1 MKTDRL
7 MPTTELKKARLSR
20 DPRFDGLF
28 YIGVTS
34 TGIFCR
40 PICPARL
47 PKEDNVRYFASAF
60 EAANQGFR
68 PCLRC
73 RPDSAP
79 GSNPWKGT
87 ETVFDRALQLI
98 DHGFLNQHSTQQ
110 LTDKLGISDRYLRKL
125 FHQYLGASP
134 KQYALYQQCLFAKQL
149 LHQSSM
155 RITDVALASG
165 FNSVRRFNDCFKK
178 TMGIRPSDI
187 RHGRCSASN
196 TIRLTLH
203 YRPPYDW
210 QGVKTF
216 LQKRLIP
223 NLEWMVNEGTDREGY
238 GRTIAVEDAVGWF
251 EIVPAEKGHAF
262 NVTLQLD
269 DTTRLKQVIEIIRR
283 VFDLDANSRVIDA
296 QLVKLLP
303 KEYFLEG
310 LRVPQIW
317 SLFEAGVRA
326 ILGQQVSVKA
336 AQNLVSKLVDH
347 LGSEQSTNKKLFP
360 TAQQVINSG
369 LSFLKMPQSRHDTLK
384 RFAKWYL
391 NASHEPISAL
401 LDIKGIGPWTVDYI
415 RLRGLAESDV
425 WLGSDLGV
433 KNALKKHNIE
443 IDTEAAKPWR
453 SYLTFHVWRLL

>member
-1 MKTDRL
+1 MKATEL
-7 MPTTELKKARLSR
+7 MPIAEFKKARLSR
-20 DPRFDGLF
+20 DPRFDGVF
-28 YIGVTS
+28 FVGVTS

-47 PKEDNVRYFASAF
+47 PKEPNVRYFTTAF

-98 DHGFLNQHSTQQ
+98 DHGFLSEHTLQQ
-110 LTDKLGISDRYLRKL
+110 LTEKLGVSDRYLRKL
-125 FHQYLGASP
+125 FQHYLGASP
-134 KQYALYQQCLFAKQL
+134 KQYALFQQCLFAKQL

-165 FNSVRRFNDCFKK
+165 FNSVRRFNDCFKQA
-178 TMGIRPSDI
+178 MGLRPSDI
-187 RHGRCSASN
+187 RQGSTADDSI
-196 TIRLTLH
+196 TLTLH

-210 QGVKTF
+210 QSVLSF
-216 LQKRLIP
+216 LQTRAIP
-223 NLEWMVNEGTDREGY
+223 GLEWTVNQGASNEGY
-238 GRTIAVEDAVGWF
+238 GRTFALEGVTGRF
-251 EIVPAEKGHAF
+251 EIAPADREHALA
-262 NVTLQLD
+262 VSLQLD
-269 DTTRLKQVIEIIRR
+269 NHKKLRQVIENIRR
-283 VFDLDANSRVIDA
+283 VFDLNANSRIIDG
-296 QLVKLLP
+296 QLSQLLP
-303 KEYFLEG
+303 SQHFVEG
-310 LRVPQIW
+310 LRIPQIW
-317 SLFEAGVRA
+317 ELFEAGVRA

-336 AQNLVSKLVDH
+336 AHNLVTRLVEN
-347 LGSEQSTNKKLFP
+347 LGEPMEQGGVLFP
-360 TAQQVINSG
+360 TAQKVLDSSLG
-369 LSFLKMPQSRHDTLK
+369 FLKMPQSRHDSLR
-384 RFAKWYL
+384 RFAEWYL
-391 NASHEPISAL
+391 RQTHHPISSL

-415 RLRGLAESDV
+415 RLRGLGETDV

-433 KNALKKHNIE
+433 KNALKKHDIE